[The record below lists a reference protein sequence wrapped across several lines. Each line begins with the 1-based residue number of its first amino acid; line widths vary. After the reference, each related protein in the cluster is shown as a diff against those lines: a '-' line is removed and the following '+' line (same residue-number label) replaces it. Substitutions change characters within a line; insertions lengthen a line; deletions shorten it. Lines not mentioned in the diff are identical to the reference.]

1 MLRIIIGYVISK
13 AHSGKSRR
21 EKPQMLAFRAY
32 DMLYLNMFCPI
43 SVATNQRNG
52 IRVVFTTAN
61 LWSSDGLKSK
71 DGLWDRIAVLI
82 SGLCLVHCIS
92 TMVFVALLSS
102 VGGMFLNPL
111 IHEIGI
117 GIAIALGMFTLGRG
131 VLDLMPAAIG
141 GLGLGMMMGAV
152 TLGHGGDHGG
162 AEVLYTMLGVG
173 VLALGHDL
181 NYRATH

>member
-1 MLRIIIGYVISK
+1 
-13 AHSGKSRR
+13 
-21 EKPQMLAFRAY
+21 MLAFRVN
-32 DMLYLNMFCPI
+32 DMLYLNMFYPI
-43 SVATNQRNG
+43 SVAINQRNG
-52 IRVVFTTAN
+52 NRVVFTTAN

-131 VLDLMPAAIG
+131 VLDHGYVMPAAIG

-152 TLGHGGDHGG
+152 TLGHAGDHGG
-162 AEVLYTMLGVG
+162 AEVFYTMLGVG

>member
-1 MLRIIIGYVISK
+1 VILK
-13 AHSGKSRR
+13 ALSGKDKAP
-21 EKPQMLAFRAY
+21 EIGVLVN
-32 DMLYLNMFCPI
+32 DMLYLNTFHPI
-43 SVATNQRNG
+43 SVASNTQNG
-52 IRVVFTTAN
+52 IRVVFTAAN
-61 LWSSDGLKSK
+61 LWNSNNLTGK

-131 VLDLMPAAIG
+131 VIDHGYIMPAAIG
-141 GLGLGMMMGAV
+141 GLGLGMMMGAI
-152 TLGHGGDHGG
+152 TLGHDGNHGG

>member
-1 MLRIIIGYVISK
+1 M
-13 AHSGKSRR
+13 
-21 EKPQMLAFRAY
+21 
-32 DMLYLNMFCPI
+32 
-43 SVATNQRNG
+43 
-52 IRVVFTTAN
+52 FTTPN
-61 LWSSDGLKSK
+61 LWNKHGLMGK

-102 VGGMFLNPL
+102 AAGVLLDP
-111 IHEIGI
+111 IVHEVGI

-131 VLDLMPAAIG
+131 VMDHGFIMPAAIG
-141 GLGLGMMMGAV
+141 GLGLGMMMGAI
-152 TLGHGGDHGG
+152 TLGHQGDHGG
-162 AEVLYTMLGVG
+162 AELLYTMLGVA